1 MDDMNVDNEYGVQAL
16 RRLISSLLRTGSESE
31 DKDALLSRVEVSEGE
46 FRQLLNYLNGVD
58 ISASIHEDRRNEYI
72 HFRRTS
78 VLLCS
83 QGMNKKENNNTD
95 ESSESP
101 VAVIG
106 SVDEI
111 GAKKA
116 AVIRFWLLKC
126 GYPVAVSAPHQMT
139 QLEVHEEGTTL
150 PRWVNKKQ
158 LDVRIFLN
166 RLLGL
171 EVEKQNTLFKVFQS
185 LFREEVLQAKRDSTY
200 DGSIIKLSGNVTRFP
215 GTQRELISDRFGFSL
230 YHDQLHVD
238 STTSY
243 DEALNLLA
251 RAE

>member
-1 MDDMNVDNEYGVQAL
+1 M
-16 RRLISSLLRTGSESE
+16 
-31 DKDALLSRVEVSEGE
+31 SEGE

-111 GAKKA
+111 DAKKA

-126 GYPVAVSAPHQMT
+126 GYPVAVSAPQQMT

-171 EVEKQNTLFKVFQS
+171 EVEKKHSLQSLPVSFSRRSFAGQTRQYIRWQHYQAQRQCNTLS
-185 LFREEVLQAKRDSTY
+185 WNPA
-200 DGSIIKLSGNVTRFP
+200 
-215 GTQRELISDRFGFSL
+215 RELISDRFGFSFIPRSAARGL
-230 YHDQLHVD
+230 KQPLTMKP
-238 STTSY
+238 STYSQGP
-243 DEALNLLA
+243 E
-251 RAE
+251 